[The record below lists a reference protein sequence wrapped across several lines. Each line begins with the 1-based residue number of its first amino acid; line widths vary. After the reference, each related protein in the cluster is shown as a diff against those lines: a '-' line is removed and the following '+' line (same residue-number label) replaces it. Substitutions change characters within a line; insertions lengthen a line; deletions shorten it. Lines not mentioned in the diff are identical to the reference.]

1 VAPRNRLIAFLAT
14 ARPADSLA
22 FYRDVVGLS
31 VVEDA
36 PFALVFLSGETMIRI
51 QKVRDVVPG
60 NDTALGWEVPDLRAR
75 MAELRQRGVRF
86 VSFDGFPQD
95 DGVWRADDGT
105 EVAWFRDP
113 DGNLLSLTQFRS

>member
-1 VAPRNRLIAFLAT
+1 MIAFLAT
-14 ARPADSLA
+14 ARPAESLA

-51 QKVRDVVPG
+51 QKVTEVVAG
-60 NDTALGWEVPDLRAR
+60 NDTALGWDIPNLRAR
-75 MAELRQRGVRF
+75 MAALEARGVAF
-86 VSFDGFPQD
+86 VSFDGFPQQ
-95 DGVWRADDGT
+95 DGIWRADDGT

-113 DGNLLSLTQFRS
+113 DGNLLSLTQFHS